1 MEPIICLVGPT
12 ASGKTRLAVE
22 LAKALDGEVVSCDS
36 MQLYRHMDVG
46 TAKPTREEMQGV
58 RHHMLDVCEPWED
71 FSVGRY
77 VPMAEACVQ
86 EILSRGKTVIVAGG
100 TGLYADSLILG
111 RTFAPVPST
120 GKRAQL
126 EALAAAEG
134 GEGLLLRLQKVDPAR
149 AERLHPSDVRR
160 IVRAL
165 EVYEETGKTITQHD
179 LETRAQPPRH
189 EALWLGLDFPER
201 SRLYARIDRRVE
213 QMLQSGLLDEIRGL
227 LSLGVRADMTAMQA
241 IGYKEYFAALEGRC
255 SLDEATALV
264 QQRSRNYAKR
274 QLTWFRRNERLRWLR
289 WTEDENFSAIFE
301 QALREIR
308 FFAG

>member
-1 MEPIICLVGPT
+1 M
-12 ASGKTRLAVE
+12 
-22 LAKALDGEVVSCDS
+22 
-36 MQLYRHMDVG
+36 
-46 TAKPTREEMQGV
+46 
-58 RHHMLDVCEPWED
+58 
-71 FSVGRY
+71 
-77 VPMAEACVQ
+77 Q